1 MLLKMEER
9 KVMLYLMMH
18 SVCTSLSQRPASV
31 EGGGG
36 GGGLVFSHETGD
48 YWVPAVRERDV
59 APW

>member
-31 EGGGG
+31 EGGGAWSSAIR
-36 GGGLVFSHETGD
+36 LVVTGFQL
-48 YWVPAVRERDV
+48 
-59 APW
+59 